1 MNGHSILMVDDDA
14 DFIYELSSALRD
26 AGYRVFEASD
36 REHAREFLTEH
47 KPDVVL
53 LDKRLPDGDGQDM
66 IGSFRALAPETRFI
80 IVTAYCDAESAVRGY
95 KDGIDM
101 YLTKPTSPDEVLTAV
116 NTLISKKEDQ
126 KNEKEYIASV
136 AHELLNPLSIIKE
149 SMEITSENMTGEGNG
164 AARHMMD
171 ISLKEISRIT
181 KFTKDMLS
189 AAMMKEGKFPFS
201 PKMTGTRE
209 LMNQISQ
216 VIETEFSSKN
226 LVFVT
231 DFAAAPAS
239 AYIDEELIKHMIFN
253 LISNAAKYTEP
264 GKKIFLRAFAID
276 DILRIE
282 VEDEGCGIPDQDIPK
297 IYERYGTLSCDKS
310 EGHGI
315 GLSLVKKIVDLHGG
329 DIEVFSTQ
337 GKGTKF
343 SISLPT
349 APQKMG

>member
-1 MNGHSILMVDDDA
+1 
-14 DFIYELSSALRD
+14 
-26 AGYRVFEASD
+26 
-36 REHAREFLTEH
+36 
-47 KPDVVL
+47 
-53 LDKRLPDGDGQDM
+53 
-66 IGSFRALAPETRFI
+66 
-80 IVTAYCDAESAVRGY
+80 
-95 KDGIDM
+95 
-101 YLTKPTSPDEVLTAV
+101 
-116 NTLISKKEDQ
+116 
-126 KNEKEYIASV
+126 
-136 AHELLNPLSIIKE
+136 
-149 SMEITSENMTGEGNG
+149 MEITSENMTGEGNG
-164 AARHMMD
+164 ATKHMMD
-171 ISLKEISRIT
+171 ISLREISRIT

-201 PKMTGTRE
+201 PKMTDTKK
-209 LMNQISQ
+209 LMNQIAQ

-239 AYIDEELIKHMIFN
+239 AYVDEELIKHMIFN
-253 LISNAAKYTEP
+253 LISNAAKYTKP

-282 VEDEGCGIPDQDIPK
+282 VEDEGCGIPDKETPK
-297 IYERYGTLSCDKS
+297 IFERYGTLSCDKS

-329 DIEVFSTQ
+329 DIEVCSTP